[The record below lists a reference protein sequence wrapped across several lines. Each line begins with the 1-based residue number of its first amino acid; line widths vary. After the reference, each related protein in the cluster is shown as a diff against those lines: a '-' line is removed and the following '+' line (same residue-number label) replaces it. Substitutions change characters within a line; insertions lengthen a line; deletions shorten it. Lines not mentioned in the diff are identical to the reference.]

1 MVEIARRTRNLP
13 GVELGVSSRGIM
25 HMASAAKANTR
36 LSGREQ
42 VTVQDVREIA
52 PYVLRHRI
60 ILDEGRTADEVLHT
74 VLEQVPAP
82 QRAYSLR

>member
-1 MVEIARRTRNLP
+1 
-13 GVELGVSSRGIM
+13 M
-25 HMASAAKANTR
+25 HMASAAKANAR
-36 LSGREQ
+36 LSGREE